1 MTKRKL
7 IVGVMGPGN
16 GCHEPIAVAAR
27 QLGKLIAQQGWHLL
41 TGGRDTGVMD
51 AASQG
56 AKEAGGLVI
65 GILPGKN
72 SSVSDAVDIAIVTEL
87 GSARNNI
94 NVLTSD
100 FVVSCGMGTGTSSEV
115 SLALKA
121 GRSVIMLHAGASS
134 IAFYK
139 ELAPDLV
146 MVAESPEEVVK
157 LILNSLN
164 QRH

>member
-1 MTKRKL
+1 MSKRKL

-16 GCHEPIAVAAR
+16 DCPEPIAAAAH
-27 QLGKLIAQQGWHLL
+27 QLGKLIAEQGWHLL
-41 TGGRDTGVMD
+41 TGGRDTGVMN
-51 AASQG
+51 AASKG

-65 GILPGKN
+65 GILPGKD

-121 GRSVIMLHAGASS
+121 GKSVMMLHAGNSS

-139 ELAPDLV
+139 ELAPKLV
-146 MVAESPEEVVK
+146 RTAETPEDVVK
-157 LILNSLN
+157 LILESLN
-164 QRH
+164 VSR